1 MTEEA
6 TRSTAGAATSG
17 RPKRAKAGA
26 SDYTA
31 ASIQVLEGLEAVRK
45 RPGMY
50 IGSTDARGLHHLVW
64 EVVDNSIDEAMAGQ
78 ATTIHVTVA
87 TDGKVTVSDDGR
99 GVPVGKHSTG
109 KDALEVV
116 HTVLHAGGKFG
127 GGGYKVSGGLHGVGV
142 SVVNAL
148 SSWMRVESARDG
160 SIWAQEYVRGK
171 PTGPVKKIGPQ
182 GTPPRHHDQ
191 LHGRPRDVR
200 DHRVLVREPSAS
212 AFASRPT

>member
-1 MTEEA
+1 HNPPRAPTPA
-6 TRSTAGAATSG
+6 TTNART
-17 RPKRAKAGA
+17 KRAKAGA

-116 HTVLHAGGKFG
+116 HTVLHAGGKLG

-160 SIWAQEYVRGK
+160 SIWAQEYERGK
-171 PTGPVKKIGPQ
+171 PRSGVIQIRPQ
-182 GTPPRHHDQ
+182 GDRRGTATSFRADA
-191 LHGRPRDVR
+191 DMF
-200 DHRVLVREPSAS
+200 ETTEFS
-212 AFASRPT
+212 FE